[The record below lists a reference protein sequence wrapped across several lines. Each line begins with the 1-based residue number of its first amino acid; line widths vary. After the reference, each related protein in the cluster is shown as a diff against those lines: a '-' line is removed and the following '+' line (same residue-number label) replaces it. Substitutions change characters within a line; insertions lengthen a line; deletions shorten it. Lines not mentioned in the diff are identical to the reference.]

1 MAVNPLVVFVGLA
14 VTTLGGLVAVV
25 QQKKPLVEPS
35 LGVVQSQPQT
45 GIQNQPKNSPLLVPE
60 IKVPTTKTPDKA
72 SDPEKLASLEPGK
85 QAEEKTPPA
94 PEIAK
99 EITQEKIVPK
109 AAKADATPVPIAPT
123 FDMVRVEKDGGAV
136 VVGRAEPGAD
146 VLLKLNGKAIGKTK
160 ANEKGDWVFVPEQLI
175 PQGSNELIIEATGQ
189 DKKSV
194 RSKQSIFIAIPK
206 GAKEKPLIVVTKPDA
221 PTRVLQ
227 QPDAKP
233 APVKATPLKPS
244 ELSSV
249 KTAKTDL
256 SLPPPGQAGQPTGG
270 QPAGEQPTTA
280 PLAQKEN
287 LLAPAANTPVA
298 EKPVGKVASAPNLR
312 EKIKAIT
319 KAAQAPELPP
329 ESRLTF
335 GTVDY
340 NDRGEIVFT
349 GKAKAGSTVRLYV
362 NNEFV
367 GDAVAGADGNW
378 VFRGK
383 EQIKPGA
390 HELRADQL
398 NTEGKVAQRTAVPFV
413 RANPAEVAALL
424 ETRKKASLPTAQDQ
438 PANPAPVEPKVM
450 ATPSGTPSETPPEQT
465 EVANAGSAAKPPTG
479 QNQQQAIEPALKPAV
494 NPAPVTPPAKTVE
507 AASPPS
513 KSPITPAPTQEPE
526 QAPEQV
532 ASVNPASNPA
542 ETASTEPDKSQPQLV
557 PHVVIQPGNNLWNI
571 SRVIYG
577 KGIAYTTIYQANQ
590 AQIKNPNRIYPGQIF
605 TTPGTTST
613 GSIAPDQ
620 REPLVDITAEN

>member
-25 QQKKPLVEPS
+25 QQKNPRVEPS
-35 LGVVQSQPQT
+35 PGVVQSQAQT
-45 GIQNQPKNSPLLVPE
+45 GAQNQLKNSPLPVPE
-60 IKVPTTKTPDKA
+60 TQAPVGKILEKA
-72 SDPEKLASLEPGK
+72 PGTEKLASLEPGK
-85 QAEEKTPPA
+85 QAEKKSSPTPD
-94 PEIAK
+94 ITK
-99 EITQEKIVPK
+99 KITQEKTI
-109 AAKADATPVPIAPT
+109 PVAPT

-175 PQGSNELIIEATGQ
+175 PQGSNELIVEATGQ
-189 DKKSV
+189 DKKAV

-233 APVKATPLKPS
+233 VPAKPS

-256 SLPPPGQAGQPTGG
+256 SPPQPRKTEQLTSEQPTGE
-270 QPAGEQPTTA
+270 QLTSEQPTTA

-287 LLAPAANTPVA
+287 LLAPVA
-298 EKPVGKVASAPNLR
+298 EKPVEKVASVPNLR
-312 EKIKAIT
+312 EKIKTIT
-319 KAAQAPELPP
+319 KAAEAPELPP
-329 ESRLTF
+329 ESQLTF

-413 RANPAEVAALL
+413 RANPEKVAALL

-438 PANPAPVEPKVM
+438 PANPAPVEPKVT
-450 ATPSGTPSETPPEQT
+450 ATPPETLPETPLEQT
-465 EVANAGSAAKPPTG
+465 EVAKVEPAAKPALTPT
-479 QNQQQAIEPALKPAV
+479 
-494 NPAPVTPPAKTVE
+494 PVAPPAKIVE
-507 AASPPS
+507 AASPPA
-513 KSPITPAPTQEPE
+513 KSPVTTAPTQ
-526 QAPEQV
+526 QPEQV
-532 ASVNPASNPA
+532 ASANPVDSPAVA
-542 ETASTEPDKSQPQLV
+542 ETKTAKTQPELV
-557 PHVVIQPGNNLWNI
+557 AHVVIQPGNNLWNI

>member
-25 QQKKPLVEPS
+25 QQKNPRVEPS
-35 LGVVQSQPQT
+35 PGVVQSQPQT
-45 GIQNQPKNSPLLVPE
+45 NVQNQLKNSPLSVPE
-60 IKVPTTKTPDKA
+60 TTAPVGKALNKVP
-72 SDPEKLASLEPGK
+72 DPEKLANLEPGK
-85 QAEEKTPPA
+85 KIEKKSPPTPDLTKKTIQEKTVPA
-94 PEIAK
+94 
-99 EITQEKIVPK
+99 
-109 AAKADATPVPIAPT
+109 APT

-146 VLLKLNGKAIGKTK
+146 VLLKLNGKAIGQTK

-175 PQGSNELIIEATGQ
+175 PQGNNELVIEATGQ

-206 GAKEKPLIVVTKPDA
+206 GGKEKPLIVVTKPDA

-233 APVKATPLKPS
+233 VPAKPS

-256 SLPPPGQAGQPTGG
+256 SPPQPRKTEQLTSEQPTGG
-270 QPAGEQPTTA
+270 QPATA
-280 PLAQKEN
+280 PLVQKEN
-287 LLAPAANTPVA
+287 LLAPVASSPAA
-298 EKPVGKVASAPNLR
+298 EKPVEKVVSVPNLQ

-329 ESRLTF
+329 KSRLTF

-362 NNEFV
+362 DNEFV
-367 GDAVAGADGNW
+367 GDAIAEADGNW
-378 VFRGK
+378 VFRGN
-383 EQIKPGA
+383 EQIKPGE

-413 RANPAEVAALL
+413 RANPEKVAALL
-424 ETRKKASLPTAQDQ
+424 ETRKKTSPSPAQDQ
-438 PANPAPVEPKVM
+438 PAKPAPVEPKVT
-450 ATPSGTPSETPPEQT
+450 ATPPEMLPETPLEQT
-465 EVANAGSAAKPPTG
+465 EVAKVEPVAKSPTE
-479 QNQQQAIEPALKPAV
+479 QNQQQAIEPAA
-494 NPAPVTPPAKTVE
+494 NPTPVAPPAKIVE
-507 AASPPS
+507 AASPPA
-513 KSPITPAPTQEPE
+513 KSPVTPAPTQEPE

-532 ASVNPASNPA
+532 ASINSAGNPA